1 MDFNEG
7 EIIYIDKPLHWTSFD
22 VVKRIRLRILRR
34 IKQKKLKVG
43 HAGTLNPLATGV
55 MIICTGR
62 ATKRIEE
69 FQYQTKEYIATLRL
83 GATTPSFDL
92 ETEIDGVYPHEH
104 ITRESVERTLPRHPA
119 VLQDERLIKF
129 VEEFLPE
136 AELRAAVEQL
146 FQQFILC
153 GHSHPHFP
161 VLSDFC
167 NLLFPKKG
175 RGSFG
180 ASSPWCTVALIT
192 QR

>member
-1 MDFNEG
+1 MGYTDQCDHAAQHHTQRQCDG
-7 EIIYIDKPLHWTSFD
+7 RDQ
-22 VVKRIRLRILRR
+22 KR
-34 IKQKKLKVG
+34 G
-43 HAGTLNPLATGV
+43 AHALNVL
-55 MIICTGR
+55 
-62 ATKRIEE
+62 
-69 FQYQTKEYIATLRL
+69 
-83 GATTPSFDL
+83 
-92 ETEIDGVYPHEH
+92 
-104 ITRESVERTLPRHPA
+104 HPA

-175 RGSFG
+175 RGSLG